1 MHSSKYRPERRS
13 KGQAR
18 RNALMLFGA
27 KRGSKMETK
36 EARQNMALILRLSQ
50 HDRFRAL
57 ANMALSPIHEKT
69 AFTTLMEKLQIS
81 YHDISQE
88 YKALQTS
95 IGMIRAAD
103 HLPDLMEQTAQD
115 ARHKEVECVH
125 CKGKGQTKVFDY
137 DKIAKAQAA
146 LAENIGLS
154 RESDPEVELLAKGR
168 ATCVKCHGKGT
179 VEVRGEIDKLKTLFE
194 TFGLTAK
201 GGGLALNVGFNATVN
216 VPQQTLGELSR
227 DVAPILEGSVVR
239 EEGE

>member
-13 KGQAR
+13 KGQAK
-18 RNALMLFGA
+18 RNALMLFGN
-27 KRGSKMETK
+27 KYGQKMESK
-36 EARQNMALILRLSQ
+36 DVRQNMALIMRLSQ

-81 YHDISQE
+81 YHDLSTE
-88 YKALQTS
+88 YKAIQTS
-95 IGMIRAAD
+95 VGMIRAAD
-103 HLPDLMEQTAQD
+103 HIPDLLEQTAVD

-125 CKGKGQTKVFDY
+125 CKGKGQVKVFDY
-137 DKIAKAQAA
+137 VAIDKARA
-146 LAENIGLS
+146 LIAENVGME
-154 RESDPEVELLAKGR
+154 RETDPEVELLAKGR
-168 ATCVKCHGKGT
+168 ATCKPCRGAGK
-179 VEVRGEIDKLKTLFE
+179 VEVRGDIDKLRTIFD

-227 DVAPILEGSVVR
+227 DVAPIMEGTVVEGG
-239 EEGE
+239 EE